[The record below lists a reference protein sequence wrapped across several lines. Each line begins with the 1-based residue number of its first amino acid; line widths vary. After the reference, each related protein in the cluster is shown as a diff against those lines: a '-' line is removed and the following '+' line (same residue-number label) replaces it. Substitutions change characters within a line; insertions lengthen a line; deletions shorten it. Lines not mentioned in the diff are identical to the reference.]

1 MSELEQ
7 LRGDI
12 DAIDRQIVDLMKQRM
27 ETVAQVA
34 EYKKANNIPVLDS
47 GRERALLSKV
57 GQEAGEELADYIQ
70 SMYRQPLL

>member
-34 EYKKANNIPVLDS
+34 E
-47 GRERALLSKV
+47 
-57 GQEAGEELADYIQ
+57 
-70 SMYRQPLL
+70 

>member
-12 DAIDRQIVDLMKQRM
+12 DAIDRQIVDLMKRRM

-34 EYKKANNIPVLDS
+34 EYKKANNRW
-47 GRERALLSKV
+47 GRKSTYRNGNYFV
-57 GQEAGEELADYIQ
+57 GCAHLVF
-70 SMYRQPLL
+70 L